1 MSNPIRLEVTSF
13 EDKKGEQHE
22 YTNRVEA
29 VLDGVSKQG
38 AQMVLR
44 DTIALVPRG
53 GKWPNEAGPLAD
65 EIRIEQGKFGSMDY
79 YIRAQGPDNYS
90 RYYASFVE
98 LGTKAHGEKQPY
110 LRPALEKN
118 RKKIAHMAQRALR

>member
-1 MSNPIRLEVTSF
+1 MALILEITKFVD
-13 EDKKGEQHE
+13 EKREQRA

-29 VLDGVSKQG
+29 ILDGVSKQG

-79 YIRAQGPDNYS
+79 YIRAQGPWNYS

-98 LGTKAHGEKQPY
+98 LGTKRHGRKQPY

-118 RKKIAHMAQRALR
+118 KKKISHMAQRALR